1 MLKSIKGVVSL
12 YCKAGFK
19 VTTVLM
25 DGESVPLRGGLAEL
39 GLRLSET
46 SRDEHEGD
54 IEQYIQT
61 VKEGMWAIYNTLPF
75 QKIPA
80 WLVIEMGKTAVFWLN
95 AFPAAGGVS
104 QDLNPHTILTGQQL
118 DYKRHCCFQFG
129 EYIQTHEEHNNPMNP
144 RIIGAIAL
152 RPARNGHEASIS

>member
-1 MLKSIKGVVSL
+1 M
-12 YCKAGFK
+12 
-19 VTTVLM
+19 
-25 DGESVPLRGGLAEL
+25 
-39 GLRLSET
+39 
-46 SRDEHEGD
+46 
-54 IEQYIQT
+54 
-61 VKEGMWAIYNTLPF
+61 VKEQMWAIYNTLPF

-118 DYKRHCCFQFG
+118 DDKSHCRFQFG
-129 EYIQTHEEHNNPMNP
+129 EYIQTYKEHNNSMNP

-152 RPARNGHEASIS
+152 RPARNGQGSFYFLSITTVRVLNRLHATPLPLPDEVIDKIQG